1 MIDNVQDLR
10 IFDRTV
16 VSGSMSAAA
25 RELGLSLAVVSKRL
39 AALEGR
45 LGLRLLRRTTRSQSL
60 TPEGRDFHQRCVRIL
75 AEVGDTEAFVAG
87 QRETVSGLLSIT
99 APRIFGRQYVIPL
112 VAEFQAQHP
121 ALSVRLLF
129 SDEVVDLIDQQID
142 LAFRFGTLMDSSLS
156 ARFIAPHHQV
166 LCAAPAYIA
175 RHGAPTSLADLA
187 EHACIVYG
195 ARPSAHW
202 VFQVEGEPVAVKV
215 RGAFMASDGE
225 AALALALS
233 GAGIF
238 FKSVW
243 DVGAHLDAGR
253 LVRVLPAVSVPSQPL
268 HAVFAHAQQL
278 APRVRQFLDFAL
290 PRLRSSWRW
299 ALPPEAGAA
308 PPDAAPVVHPAP
320 SVPDQR
326 SSLQA

>member
-1 MIDNVQDLR
+1 VIDNVQDLR

-39 AALEGR
+39 AALEAR
-45 LGLRLLRRTTRSQSL
+45 LGLRLLQRTTRSQSL
-60 TPEGRDFHQRCVRIL
+60 TPEGREFHLRCVRIL

-87 QRETVSGLLSIT
+87 RRDTVSGQLSMT
-99 APRIFGRQYVIPL
+99 APRIFGRQYVVPL
-112 VAEFQAQHP
+112 VAAFQAQHP
-121 ALSVRLLF
+121 TLSVRLLF
-129 SDEVVDLIDQQID
+129 SDEIVDLVDQQMD
-142 LAFRFGTLMDSSLS
+142 LAFRFGALLDSSLS
-156 ARFIAPHHQV
+156 ARLIAPHYQV
-166 LCAAPAYIA
+166 LCASPTYIA
-175 RHGAPTSLADLA
+175 RHGAPTSLAALT

-202 VFQVEGEPVAVKV
+202 VFQVDGAPVAIKV
-215 RGAFMASDGE
+215 RGSFMASDGE
-225 AALALALS
+225 SALALALS

-243 DVGAHLDAGR
+243 DVGAYLDAGQ
-253 LVRVLPAVSVPSQPL
+253 LVRVLPAISVPSEPL
-268 HAVFAHAQQL
+268 HAVFGHAQQL

-299 ALPPEAGAA
+299 ELPPGSGAA
-308 PPDAAPVVHPAP
+308 EPDAPPGVHLGR
-320 SVPDQR
+320 SV
-326 SSLQA
+326 LG